1 MSCADPCSVVA
12 LEPCKEIVKMRACVF
27 WCALALEMCRCGLRI
42 VYRGLQS
49 HGRQSE
55 GSACL
60 VLLLFHGGT
69 NRELVIVVATLPETW
84 SLQRNGRNWLRLS
97 M

>member
-1 MSCADPCSVVA
+1 MLILIQWSLLSHAKKLLKCVLVCAA
-12 LEPCKEIVKMRACVF
+12 
-27 WCALALEMCRCGLRI
+27 CALALEMCRCGLRI

-60 VLLLFHGGT
+60 VLLLYHGGT
-69 NRELVIVVATLPETW
+69 NRELVIVVVTIPETW
-84 SLQRNGRNWLRLS
+84 SLQLTVQCSPLVTF